1 MSSEFGVQ
9 SSESETI
16 ILDIQDNAEFLIL
29 ALRWVIIKI

>member
-1 MSSEFGVQ
+1 MSYEFGAQ

-16 ILDIQDNAEFLIL
+16 NAEFLSL